1 MDEREL
7 ENIYGGQHPDAV
19 QEFLKPGELTVEEL
33 DNVMMHPN
41 RQAAV
46 EKQLENEGLFR
57 EKSVESEM
65 MFQELYQQKTV
76 EKPQSRQL

>member
-19 QEFLKPGELTVEEL
+19 QEFLKPGELTVEDL
-33 DNVMMHPN
+33 DNVIMHPN

-57 EKSVESEM
+57 EKSAEAEM
-65 MFQELYQQKTV
+65 MFQELYQQKPV

>member
-19 QEFLKPGELTVEEL
+19 QEFLKPGELTVEDL

-65 MFQELYQQKTV
+65 MFQELYQQKPV